1 VAIERAFG
9 RARSLRNLSDP
20 RTITFTV
27 MPGHGVV
34 AAEKWVP
41 GKAPFQ
47 ELWEAIDSG
56 ALTISKEIPQ
66 GWHSYRR
73 DGGRRMVVTEE
84 PAA

>member
-1 VAIERAFG
+1 
-9 RARSLRNLSDP
+9 
-20 RTITFTV
+20 
-27 MPGHGVV
+27 MPGHGMV
-34 AAEKWVP
+34 AAEKWVA

-66 GWHSYRR
+66 GWHTYRS
-73 DGGRRMVVTEE
+73 DGAGRMVVTEE